1 MVKFLQIKFCVV
13 IFIDVHIGYCL
24 TVRCVGRML
33 RAFNFLIGGIFLKYI
48 KPNAE
53 ILKFNLCDVI
63 TTSDV
68 NIGPGYDG
76 NKTNANLGD

>member
-1 MVKFLQIKFCVV
+1 M
-13 IFIDVHIGYCL
+13 
-24 TVRCVGRML
+24 VRCVGRMS
-33 RAFNFLIGGIFLKYI
+33 RALIGGIFLKYI

-53 ILKFNLCDVI
+53 ILKFNLCDVV

-76 NKTNANLGD
+76 NKTDTNL